1 MLKRLI
7 RLNMNEIPYSPP
19 ERIIEAAKKGLLNL
33 NRYAE
38 PEDMEQLRGLL
49 ADYSGVSSQHVILGP
64 GSDLLL
70 REMIHNFSKERK
82 VIMVS
87 PSFFPTVQTAKQF
100 ATKLV
105 RIRLSPPEFDLN
117 IESLAEELKG
127 PSLVIIDNPNNPT
140 GKVLLE
146 HKSMETLLA
155 NTDALFMIDEAYYEF
170 SRVTFADMIRDHSNL
185 AISRTM
191 DKSFG
196 LAGARIGYIIAGETL
211 LRAFSPFHVFL
222 PQATVYAATE
232 ALNNPDYMKENVQ
245 RVIVERERVKKTLNK
260 SGIKA
265 YLSRTNFL
273 LVKTDIPDIARKLSD
288 ANVLISDLSDQ
299 LPAGFIRVS
308 IGIREENDVFINKL
322 TNIVES

>member
-38 PEDMEQLRGLL
+38 PEDMEQLLGLL

-105 RIRLSPPEFDLN
+105 RIRLSPPEFDLT
-117 IESLAEELKG
+117 IESLIDELKV
-127 PSLVIIDNPNNPT
+127 PCLVVIDNPNNPT

-155 NTDALFMIDEAYYEF
+155 NTDTLFMIDEAYYEF
-170 SRVTFADMIRDHSNL
+170 SQVTFADMIQDHSNL

-211 LRAFSPFHVFL
+211 LRAFSSFHVFL

-232 ALNNPDYMKENVQ
+232 ALNNSDYMEENVQ
-245 RVIVERERVKKTLNK
+245 RVTEERERVKKTLNK
-260 SGIKA
+260 SGIKT
-265 YLSRTNFL
+265 YSSSTNFL

-308 IGIREENDVFINKL
+308 IGVREENNAFINKL
-322 TNIVES
+322 TNILES